1 MCPKISPTA
10 SFFFAKFFHFSK
22 KIYYVSKI
30 VLITHSITQYIK
42 YIINNGI
49 PIIAININNNDA
61 IANMPIA
68 VMIILNNFVNKSTL
82 FAI

>member
-1 MCPKISPTA
+1 M
-10 SFFFAKFFHFSK
+10 
-22 KIYYVSKI
+22 
-30 VLITHSITQYIK
+30 
-42 YIINNGI
+42 

-61 IANMPIA
+61 IANIPIA

>member
-1 MCPKISPTA
+1 MCPKISPTT
-10 SFFFAKFFHFSK
+10 SFFFAKFFHFLK
-22 KIYYVSKI
+22 KSIVSKI
-30 VLITHSITQYIK
+30 DLTVHSITQYIK
-42 YIINNGI
+42 YIINNGM